1 MKTGFVI
8 FGSFL
13 FALTSMSGV
22 AADAAQT
29 EGADAVAMT
38 NANMGEGRFSLDVGK
53 ATGKAGEKATAK
65 IKITPADGY
74 HMNADFPTSLSLEAP
89 ADVELAK
96 AKLKKGDLKGFDEH
110 KGGSFDVVATAK
122 KAGNYTI
129 KGKLKFAICN
139 ESSCSPVTEKVSI
152 VVAAK

>member
-13 FALTSMSGV
+13 FALTSMTGG
-22 AADAAQT
+22 AADAAQS
-29 EGADAVAMT
+29 EGADAVEMT
-38 NANMGEGRFSLDVGK
+38 NAVGEGRFTLDVGQ
-53 ATGKAGEKATAK
+53 ASGKAGEKTSAK

-74 HMNADFPTSLSLEAP
+74 HMNGDFPTSLTLEAP
-89 ADVELAK
+89 ADVTLAK
-96 AKLKKGDLKGFDEH
+96 AKLKKADLKGFDEH
-110 KGGSFDVVATAK
+110 KGGSFEVEMTPQTAGK
-122 KAGNYTI
+122 HTVS
-129 KGKLKFAICN
+129 GKLKFAICN